1 MERIASQKSVLMER
15 MDLILVNRM
24 EIETVKRERGKEK
37 TELAET
43 IQVLRNRSLYNVGS
57 HICQA

>member
-1 MERIASQKSVLMER
+1 MER